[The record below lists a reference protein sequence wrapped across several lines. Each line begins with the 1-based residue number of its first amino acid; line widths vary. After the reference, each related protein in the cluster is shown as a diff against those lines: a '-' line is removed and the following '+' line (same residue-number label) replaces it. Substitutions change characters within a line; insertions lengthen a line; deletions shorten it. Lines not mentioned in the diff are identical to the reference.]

1 MSAQPKGRRLETPA
15 GGKTL
20 FAQRQD
26 GLYRIV
32 DPQGEVVGFM
42 RSVLQQRWA
51 ISLTAEGPYQGTYA
65 DMPHAAQGI
74 LFYLRQGKGQA

>member
-1 MSAQPKGRRLETPA
+1 MSGEPKGRRLETPA

-20 FAQRQD
+20 FAQRQN

-32 DPQGEVVGFM
+32 DPQGEIIGYM

-74 LFYLRQGKGQA
+74 LFRRREGQA